1 MNIKLT
7 ITFLDETTDSQVYKI
22 YQANYYQRGRELGEI
37 GITSEGKVKT
47 MIIMPYE
54 KREGEE
60 EGVLTINDFTTY
72 LVLIYKVAEIKTEAI
87 DTTTT
92 ETDTTAETTAETIAE
107 TTTADS
113 SEECEACKIE

>member
-7 ITFLDETTDSQVYKI
+7 ITFLDETTDNQVYKI

-47 MIIMPYE
+47 ITIMPYE
-54 KREGEE
+54 KKEGEE

-72 LVLIYKVAEIKTEAI
+72 LVLKYKVAEIKTEAI
-87 DTTTT
+87 DTATA
-92 ETDTTAETTAETIAE
+92 EADTTAETITE

-113 SEECEACKIE
+113 SGECEACKIE